1 MYSFELHLGLR
12 NIFKITF
19 QFDVKTFDK
28 LNIQMSLLF
37 TIMSRI
43 ERKYCLIITSYLVE
57 LFDSFTLLHIWQNYV
72 CFGEF

>member
-12 NIFKITF
+12 NIFKIAF

-43 ERKYCLIITSYLVE
+43 ERKYCLIITSYLV
-57 LFDSFTLLHIWQNYV
+57 IWQFHITPYLTELCV
-72 CFGEF
+72 F

>member
-12 NIFKITF
+12 NIFKIAF

-43 ERKYCLIITSYLVE
+43 ERKYCLIITSYLV
-57 LFDSFTLLHIWQNYV
+57 I
-72 CFGEF
+72 